1 MDPPRWLEADITAL
15 RARVDR
21 VVTVFHW
28 GVPYERM
35 PSQEDEAKARLAV
48 DLGADLVVG
57 HHPHVVQKFEV
68 YKDTPIFYSV
78 GNFAFGSGN
87 SKAEGLMVAARFE
100 PERTAVDIYPIYV
113 KNRDPRVNYQPKV
126 LTGAAASRALK
137 RLADISEASAGHLDI
152 ESHVGRL
159 RLPRPVMTEAA
170 K

>member
-1 MDPPRWLEADITAL
+1 MDPPHWLKSDITAL

-21 VVTVFHW
+21 LVTVFHW
-28 GVPYERM
+28 GVPYERT
-35 PSQEDEAKARLAV
+35 PSPEDEAKARFAV

-57 HHPHVVQKFEV
+57 HHPHIIQKFEV
-68 YKDTPIFYSV
+68 YKGTPIFYSV

-87 SKAEGLMVAARFE
+87 SKAEGLMIAARFE
-100 PERTAVDIYPIYV
+100 PGRTAVDIYPIYV

-137 RLADISEASAGHLDI
+137 RLANISEASAGHLDI

-159 RLPRPVMTEAA
+159 RLSRRAMAEA